1 MEEERLKNKNLIK
14 AFQNAING
22 IWYAIKS
29 QRNIQIQLVIMLLV
43 LIACFIFKL
52 TVTEWLFVVF
62 ACFFVIV
69 TEVVNT
75 AIETAVNLCTKE
87 IHPLAKLAKDV
98 AAGAVVL
105 AALNSIIVAGILFI
119 SKI

>member
-14 AFQNAING
+14 AFQNASNG
-22 IWYAIKS
+22 IWYAVKS
-29 QRNIQIQLVIMLLV
+29 QRNVQIQLVIMGLV
-43 LIACFIFKL
+43 LIAGFILKL
-52 TVTEWLFVVF
+52 TVIEWLFVVF

-69 TEVVNT
+69 TEVINT

-87 IHPLAKLAKDV
+87 IHPLAKLAKDI

-105 AALNSIIVAGILFI
+105 AALNSIAVAGIVLV